1 MLKSIVVGFVGNRQL
16 KRLDEKSDD
25 RIFNVK
31 NKPILELRL
40 WIGVITTFI
49 LGVWL
54 LFKSIFHVRI
64 ARKLSDS

>member
-16 KRLDEKSDD
+16 KSLDEKSDD

-54 LFKSIFHVRI
+54 LFKKYLISCQNCTQIE
-64 ARKLSDS
+64 